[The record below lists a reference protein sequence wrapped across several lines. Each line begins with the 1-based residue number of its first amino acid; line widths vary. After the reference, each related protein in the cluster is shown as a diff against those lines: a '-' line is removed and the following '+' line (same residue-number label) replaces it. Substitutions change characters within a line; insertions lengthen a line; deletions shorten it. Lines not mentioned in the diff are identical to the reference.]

1 MGTVRMLL
9 LSHDRSRNNTF
20 GILIFF
26 SFYSLVISMNMDME
40 GVKDEDI
47 FNARPQRFTFGLGK
61 RGSPTAAIKDKRLH
75 ELLVRINKWGFSGPH
90 GLFKRSK
97 MEFENQPQKRTFW
110 EHLLKGIDEPI
121 FKRGAYSFG
130 LGKRN
135 GQYSFGLGKRGKP
148 AIDMKI

>member
-9 LSHDRSRNNTF
+9 LSHDWSRNNN
-20 GILIFF
+20 LVIFLF
-26 SFYSLVISMNMDME
+26 LSLFSLVTSMDME
-40 GVKDEDI
+40 GENDDDI
-47 FNARPQRFTFGLGK
+47 FNVRPQRFSFGLGK
-61 RGSPTAAIKDKRLH
+61 RGSPTAAMKDKRLH

-90 GLFKRSK
+90 GLFKRSNS
-97 MEFENQPQKRTFW
+97 MEFGNQYEKRTFW

>member
-40 GVKDEDI
+40 GEKDEDI
-47 FNARPQRFTFGLGK
+47 FNARPQRFSFGLGK

-75 ELLVRINKWGFSGPH
+75 ELLVRINKWGLSGPH
-90 GLFKRSK
+90 GLFKRSTAWSTK
-97 MEFENQPQKRTFW
+97 TSLRNELFGNIFSRGWMNQSSK
-110 EHLLKGIDEPI
+110 EAPI
-121 FKRGAYSFG
+121 
-130 LGKRN
+130 
-135 GQYSFGLGKRGKP
+135 
-148 AIDMKI
+148 